1 MANLERVNMREFRN
15 NMSKYMEQKIPFAVT
30 RHGQTV
36 GYYIP
41 ARPTPTEAERLSLQK
56 AGEALDLMLSQEG
69 ITEDELLTEF
79 RQMRE
84 GKQLS

>member
-1 MANLERVNMREFRN
+1 MANLERINMREFRN

-41 ARPTPTEAERLSLQK
+41 ARLTPTEAERLSLQK
-56 AGEALDLMLSQEG
+56 AAETLDQMLSQEG
-69 ITEDELLTEF
+69 LTEDELVKEF
-79 RQMRE
+79 RQLRE